1 LRQIVGT
8 KRRRAL
14 LAIGSAL
21 ALLWVALLA
30 YAFDGDE
37 DADAARKDGQPVVQ
51 QEILYS
57 YDFFD
62 ERRVAG
68 YSRDV
73 FVGRVVG
80 VVGHEPLK
88 TSIPKDNEGPQ
99 TQYAIEVT
107 EVLKGSLSPGESL
120 TVNQLGGR
128 DEESGKTIVVEGVRG
143 DAHATDALLKP
154 GGEYLLATVPNPELD
169 WHTITAQPTGD
180 VPLDEDRRGIL
191 AEWRAAVE
199 NEIPP
204 STEVGG

>member
-1 LRQIVGT
+1 LRQIVRT
-8 KRRRAL
+8 KRRRVL

-21 ALLWVALLA
+21 ALLWMAVLA

-51 QEILYS
+51 QEILYT

-62 ERRVAG
+62 VRRVAG

-73 FVGRVVG
+73 IVGRVVG

-154 GGEYLLATVPNPELD
+154 GREYLLATVPGPEVG

-180 VPLDEDRRGIL
+180 VPLHEDQRGIL
-191 AEWRAAVE
+191 AEWRVAVE
-199 NEIPP
+199 DEIPP

>member
-1 LRQIVGT
+1 MRQIVGT
-8 KRRRAL
+8 KKGRAL

-21 ALLWVALLA
+21 ALLWAALLA
-30 YAFDGDE
+30 HAFAGDE

-51 QEILYS
+51 QEILYT

-73 FVGRVVG
+73 FAGCVVG
-80 VVGHEPLK
+80 VAGREPLK
-88 TSIPKDNEGPQ
+88 TSIPNDDEAPQ
-99 TQYAIEVT
+99 TQYAVEVT
-107 EVLKGSLSPGESL
+107 QVLKGSLSPGERL
-120 TVNQLGGR
+120 IVNQLGGR
-128 DEESGKTIVVEGVRG
+128 DEESGKSIVVEGVRG

-154 GGEYLLATVPNPELD
+154 GGEYLLATVPGPEVG
-169 WHTITAQPTGD
+169 WHTITAQPMGN

-199 NEIPP
+199 DEIPP

>member
-51 QEILYS
+51 QEILYT

-62 ERRVAG
+62 ERRVAV

-80 VVGHEPLK
+80 VVGHQPLK

-169 WHTITAQPTGD
+169 WHTITAQPIGD

>member
-1 LRQIVGT
+1 MRQIVGT
-8 KRRRAL
+8 KKGRAL

-21 ALLWVALLA
+21 ALLWAALLA
-30 YAFDGDE
+30 YAFAGDE

-51 QEILYS
+51 QEVLYT

-73 FVGRVVG
+73 FAGRVVG
-80 VVGHEPLK
+80 VVGREPLK
-88 TSIPKDNEGPQ
+88 TSIPNDDEALQ
-99 TQYAIEVT
+99 TQYAVEVT
-107 EVLKGSLSPGESL
+107 EVLKGSLSPGERL

-128 DEESGKTIVVEGVRG
+128 DEESGETIVVEGVRG
-143 DAHATDALLKP
+143 DAHATDALLKQ
-154 GGEYLLATVPNPELD
+154 GGEYLLATVPGPEVG
-169 WHTITAQPTGD
+169 WHTITAQPTGN
-180 VPLDEDRRGIL
+180 VPLDEDRREIL

-199 NEIPP
+199 DEIPP